1 MDQKLA
7 HLFLCLVVVGVC
19 RFFLGQQ
26 PCKFFVQ
33 ALDRGELFKSEI
45 IKGFLRR
52 LVKYDVALML
62 RKILFG
68 VSGFAVSGVN
78 LAGLGVVEVLSRLSS
93 RQNCWLRWFAFIS
106 FRRATSTSKSI
117 FSLMRSSP
125 AQSALISA

>member
-68 VSGFAVSGVN
+68 VSTPFTY
-78 LAGLGVVEVLSRLSS
+78 
-93 RQNCWLRWFAFIS
+93 
-106 FRRATSTSKSI
+106 RRFVGDFLSI
-117 FSLMRSSP
+117 FWWDFQA
-125 AQSALISA
+125 AQAA

>member
-68 VSGFAVSGVN
+68 LSGFAVSGVN
-78 LAGLGVVEVLSRLSS
+78 LAGLGVVDEVCPQSLYLAHPR
-93 RQNCWLRWFAFIS
+93 
-106 FRRATSTSKSI
+106 FRRLDRRFQLI
-117 FSLMRSSP
+117 ESLLGGSGG
-125 AQSALISA
+125 I